1 MYFRAFKVSK
11 SLLFKLL
18 SFMESNKSLENFLPV
33 IFVFSH
39 EIRDVLGS
47 PAALVTPSR
56 CLGMDVAPDWDR
68 KWNHEKERS
77 HVLSSDLFSPLGI
90 SPSRHQDA

>member
-1 MYFRAFKVSK
+1 MTTI
-11 SLLFKLL
+11 
-18 SFMESNKSLENFLPV
+18 SFSIGTVQEWCRQVVGWM
-33 IFVFSH
+33 
-39 EIRDVLGS
+39 EIRDVLDS

-77 HVLSSDLFSPLGI
+77 HVLSSHLFSPLGI